1 MHVVLTHWAANWP
14 VLLACAVVAAVHLDG
29 LAGLLARGTAAAG
42 RRELAREAALFQ
54 AGLVTV
60 VLAVVSPIAYWSGI
74 YIWVHAVQDLMLAF
88 VAPGLI
94 VAGAPWLA
102 LRYRWSRRSGR
113 AAPGSPAPGSPAPGR
128 APWLLARP
136 VAAVVA
142 FNIVFLAWH
151 VPAAFDLTRAGGGP
165 GAAEQLTCLGAG
177 IAFWIQLIG
186 SRPYSPVAPP
196 LRRAGLIVGTVLA
209 GTVLGMVLVFGSGV
223 LYPAYDGAA
232 HHVMTVLDD
241 QQLAGAVLWM
251 GMLPPLIA
259 AAMAVL
265 LGWLRDE
272 EAAETS
278 AGLDR
283 LLARPRSS
291 WPSGPGLR

>member
-1 MHVVLTHWAANWP
+1 MNLALSHWLASWP
-14 VLLACAVVAAVHLDG
+14 VLAAYAVVAAVHLDG
-29 LAGLLARGTAAAG
+29 LAGLLRHGAAA
-42 RRELAREAALFQ
+42 RRQLEREAAVFQ
-54 AGLVTV
+54 AGLLTA
-60 VLAVVSPIAYWSGI
+60 VLALVSPVGYWSAD
-74 YIWVHAVQDLMLAF
+74 YIWVRSIQDLTLAF

-94 VAGAPWLA
+94 VLGAPWLA
-102 LRYRWSRRSGR
+102 FGYRWSRRAGQAGAS
-113 AAPGSPAPGSPAPGR
+113 AAHV
-128 APWLLARP
+128 PWLLARP

-142 FNIVFLAWH
+142 VNVVWLAWH
-151 VPAAFDLTRAGGGP
+151 VPAAYDAARAGGGLA
-165 GAAEQLTCLGAG
+165 AAEQLTYLAAG
-177 IAFWIQLIG
+177 IVFWLQLIG
-186 SRPYSPVAPP
+186 SRPYRPRAAP
-196 LRRAGLIVGTVLA
+196 LRRTALIVGTVLA

-223 LYPAYDGAA
+223 LYPAYGGAA

-251 GMLPPLIA
+251 GMLPPLIIA
-259 AAMAVL
+259 AVAVL
-265 LGWLRDE
+265 LSWLRDE